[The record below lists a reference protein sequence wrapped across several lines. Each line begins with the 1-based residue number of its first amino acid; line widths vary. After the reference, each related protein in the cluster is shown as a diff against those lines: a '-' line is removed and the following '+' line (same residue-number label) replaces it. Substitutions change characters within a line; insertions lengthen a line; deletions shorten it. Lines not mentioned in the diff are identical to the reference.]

1 MSWKEQKWF
10 PIIGFCW
17 RGRGLNNLKM
27 NNNKKKT
34 IVVSQCYVCVY
45 IIYETELKSKMHETN
60 ERTNKQTERK
70 IRIIDTIAC

>member
-1 MSWKEQKWF
+1 MISYYWILLKGTGSQQFKNEQQQ
-10 PIIGFCW
+10 
-17 RGRGLNNLKM
+17 
-27 NNNKKKT
+27 KKT